1 VCVRVCV
8 CVSVYVSV
16 YPSICLSS
24 LSHLF
29 LSIPFCLALSL
40 LQSLARASA
49 AHPAFHPASRPRIT
63 SAQHMS
69 LSLSLTHTHTHAPLA
84 YPFERFKT
92 TFRFVGESKWLIW
105 EPSSGLF
112 WRPSSKE
119 HSARMA
125 RGAAPLVFT
134 PLQHSCFLSRI
145 PTSRCMP
152 PNVEVTGKKSG
163 SKCKNFDFGT
173 CYGCGRQKL
182 SNLRRRVCF
191 GA

>member
-1 VCVRVCV
+1 MSLSVLLCVRACVCV
-8 CVSVYVSV
+8 CVCLCV
-16 YPSICLSS
+16 CLSIYLSLFSVAPLSLYPFLSCS
-24 LSHLF
+24 LS
-29 LSIPFCLALSL
+29 LA
-40 LQSLARASA
+40 SLARASA

-163 SKCKNFDFGT
+163 
-173 CYGCGRQKL
+173 
-182 SNLRRRVCF
+182 
-191 GA
+191 